1 MSLLNFKQQ
10 PVTFYHWIHLIAW
23 QIHLCGNFATQHRW
37 LGCCCCSD
45 TLCDMGAVEQLV
57 GMLSM
62 EHRPFHEQLIVALY
76 RLVADNKRARAEC
89 LRPEFTLK
97 SLLLDRKHSL
107 EGKEEFQVYIDLFSF
122 LQFCTFLEEPP
133 LGMGYAHPCWHKTA
147 EFWSTCTCGWLSFT
161 GVLH

>member
-1 MSLLNFKQQ
+1 
-10 PVTFYHWIHLIAW
+10 
-23 QIHLCGNFATQHRW
+23 
-37 LGCCCCSD
+37 
-45 TLCDMGAVEQLV
+45 MGAVEQLV

-122 LQFCTFLEEPP
+122 LQHRAMLTHVGTKLQNF
-133 LGMGYAHPCWHKTA
+133 
-147 EFWSTCTCGWLSFT
+147 
-161 GVLH
+161 